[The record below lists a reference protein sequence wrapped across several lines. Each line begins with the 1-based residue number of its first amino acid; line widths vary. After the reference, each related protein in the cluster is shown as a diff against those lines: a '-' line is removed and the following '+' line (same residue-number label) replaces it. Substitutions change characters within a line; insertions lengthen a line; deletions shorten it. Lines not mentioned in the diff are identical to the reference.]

1 MRDQA
6 RLPTAAPVLGLEG
19 QDGARGR
26 QREPCTIALQE
37 MHLPLDAGRLVPP
50 GPSCFPFGP
59 FSSSLDWEGPKGVQ
73 HVGRWLTP

>member
-6 RLPTAAPVLGLEG
+6 RLPTAASVLGLEG
-19 QDGARGR
+19 QDRARGR
-26 QREPCTIALQE
+26 QCEPCTLAQQE
-37 MHLPLDAGRLVPP
+37 THLPQDAGRLVPP

-59 FSSSLDWEGPKGVQ
+59 LSSSLDREGPKGVQ